1 MLYDD
6 FRAMNSH
13 ILLAA
18 EGEPERVREGFR
30 AARAFIAESE
40 ARFTRFRTDSELA
53 QLNRSA
59 GGWFIASDAM
69 YEVVQQARNLMELT
83 CGLFDPSI
91 LGALRQAGYD
101 RSMDE
106 IRAAGGILPAP
117 ANRRFN
123 VRSPLGFSAVEFK
136 PAIHGIHLPDEVQI
150 DLGGIA
156 KGWIAEQA
164 VNVMSS
170 SARACAVS
178 AGGDMF
184 MRGLPEG
191 EQSWTVA
198 LEDPRDPQQ
207 TLSILHVRA
216 GAVTTS
222 SLTLRRWLQ
231 GQQMQ
236 HHIIDPRSGMPAETD
251 WLCVTVS
258 ADHMA
263 TAEAFAKAILIAGSE
278 YAQALADRAAGIEFI
293 GVKQDGSLWGSRNSK
308 ELLSVADQII

>member
-1 MLYDD
+1 
-6 FRAMNSH
+6 MNSH

-30 AARAFIAESE
+30 AARGFIAESE
-40 ARFTRFRTDSELA
+40 ARFTRFSADSELA

-59 GGWFIASDAM
+59 GGWFVASDAM
-69 YEVVQQARNLMELT
+69 YEVAQQARKLMELT

-106 IRAAGGILPAP
+106 IRAGGGILPAP
-117 ANRRFN
+117 AAARYH

-156 KGWIAEQA
+156 KGWIAEQT
-164 VNVMSS
+164 VNVL
-170 SARACAVS
+170 SAYAQACAVS

-184 MRGLPEG
+184 MHRLPEG
-191 EQSWTVA
+191 EQTWTVA
-198 LEDPRDPQQ
+198 LEDPRDPQH
-207 TLSILHVRA
+207 TLSVLHVQA
-216 GAVTTS
+216 GAVATS
-222 SLTLRRWLQ
+222 SVTLRRWLQ
-231 GQQMQ
+231 GRQVQ

-251 WLCVTVS
+251 WLSMTVV
-258 ADHMA
+258 ADHMTA
-263 TAEAFAKAILIAGSE
+263 AEAFAKAILIAGSE

-293 GVKQDGSLWGSRNSK
+293 GVKQDGSLWGSRHSK
-308 ELLSVADQII
+308 ELLDVASKVI